1 MILGMGAGQCGLPL
15 LAKIMGKQPGARV
28 SYEQPPLLPWTRDPD
43 GPGIRQRLQRL
54 LDAG

>member
-1 MILGMGAGQCGLPL
+1 MGAGQCGLPL